1 MSDLCFV
8 NLCCPKL
15 LVLSGTIGGGA
26 LPMVGDELTV
36 ARRDGKE
43 SSSACGRLRHGAL
56 PLRITLIMSSERS
69 TSESSNNELS
79 YSSPVLVLMLV
90 PLLREGPARR

>member
-1 MSDLCFV
+1 
-8 NLCCPKL
+8 
-15 LVLSGTIGGGA
+15 
-26 LPMVGDELTV
+26 MVGDELTV

-69 TSESSNNELS
+69 TSESSSNELS

-90 PLLREGPARR
+90 PRLREGPARRWKLSGSWRDMEFPLEAPDAEL